1 MQAFEVK
8 NIIKSKYKVLKETNK
23 EILILINGHRLRY
36 LKDSH
41 KYIVDG
47 YETASVTDIVKRTN
61 PDLYKDVDKKYL
73 NIGSRRGNAL
83 HDSIYYYESTGNKG
97 FSDEFKSYL
106 ELKEEYNIKSLEN
119 ELFVLICNTKNE
131 PLCAGRLDML
141 YIKNDLLG
149 ILEFKRTY
157 ELYLDNVSLQLN
169 LYRYGFTQTYGID
182 ISELL
187 CFRLRDS
194 LKEVTNIK
202 IDSMLA
208 ESALYAYL

>member
-1 MQAFEVK
+1 MTIDEVK
-8 NIIKSKYKVLKETNK
+8 NIIKSKYKVLKDTNK
-23 EILILINGHRLRY
+23 EILVNINGHKLRY
-36 LKDSH
+36 LRGSH

-47 YETASVTDIVKRTN
+47 YETLSVTDIVKRTN

-73 NIGSRRGNAL
+73 KIGSRKGDAL
-83 HDSIYYYESTGNKG
+83 HDSIYYYEKSGNCG

-106 ELKEEYNIKSLEN
+106 SLKEEYFINTIEN

-141 YIKNDLLG
+141 YIRENMLG
-149 ILEFKRTY
+149 ILEFKRTC

-169 LYRYGFTQTYGID
+169 LYRYGFIQTYGLNID
-182 ISELL
+182 DLL

-202 IDSMLA
+202 IDSVLA

>member
-1 MQAFEVK
+1 MEIDEVK
-8 NIIKSKYKVLKETNK
+8 NIIKSKYKVLKDTNK
-23 EILILINGHRLRY
+23 ELLILINGHKLRY
-36 LKDSH
+36 LRDAH

-47 YETASVTDIVKRTN
+47 YETPSVTDIVKRTN

-83 HDSIYYYESTGNKG
+83 HDSICYYESTGNEG

-106 ELKEEYNIKSLEN
+106 KLKEEYSIKSIEN
-119 ELFVLICNTKNE
+119 ELFILICNTKNE

-141 YIKNDLLG
+141 YKRDDLIG

-169 LYRYGFTQTYGID
+169 LYRYGFTQTYGIEIND
-182 ISELL
+182 LL

-194 LKEVTNIK
+194 LSEVTNIK
-202 IDSMLA
+202 IDSVLA

>member
-1 MQAFEVK
+1 
-8 NIIKSKYKVLKETNK
+8 
-23 EILILINGHRLRY
+23 
-36 LKDSH
+36 
-41 KYIVDG
+41 
-47 YETASVTDIVKRTN
+47 
-61 PDLYKDVDKKYL
+61 
-73 NIGSRRGNAL
+73 
-83 HDSIYYYESTGNKG
+83 
-97 FSDEFKSYL
+97 
-106 ELKEEYNIKSLEN
+106 
-119 ELFVLICNTKNE
+119 
-131 PLCAGRLDML
+131 ML

-202 IDSMLA
+202 IDSVLA